1 MFLFLIFVERPPSDA
16 FDAETLLQYSSPYIS
31 KTALTEA
38 VAVVAVALIHFIV
51 VFLVTIVIFARFPAE
66 LDSWAIILGIFAAL
80 LSSVQYV
87 PQIYTTW
94 KLQHVGSL
102 SIPMMCIQT
111 PGGFVFAASLAAR
124 LGTAGWSAW
133 SVYLILGTLQGV
145 LLGMAIYFEIRDKR
159 RVQEELNKR
168 PRRSVVEGGI
178 WGDDEDDAEGG
189 GRAHGDEHDDEHDD
203 GTSLLRGSDSTQ
215 RSYHTAQAHPRG
227 VPAVLAP
234 ERLIQDS
241 SSSSEPEAR
250 TKRQGKRSAK

>member
-16 FDAETLLQYSSPYIS
+16 FDAETLAQYSSPYIS
-31 KTALTEA
+31 KTALAEA
-38 VAVVAVALIHFIV
+38 VSVVAVALIHFIV
-51 VFLVTIVIFARFPAE
+51 VFLVSIVIFARFPAK
-66 LDSWAIILGIFAAL
+66 LHSWAVVLGIFAAL

-145 LLGMAIYFEIRDKR
+145 LLVMAIYFEVRDR
-159 RVQEELNKR
+159 RKAQRKLDKKK
-168 PRRSVVEGGI
+168 PRRSVVEGSV
-178 WGDDEDDAEGG
+178 WDDDEEEEEEEGS
-189 GRAHGDEHDDEHDD
+189 AHGDDDNDD
-203 GTSLLRGSDSTQ
+203 TPLLRDSDSTQ
-215 RSYHTAQAHPRG
+215 RSYHTAQGLSRN

-250 TKRQGKRSAK
+250 NKRQGKRNTK